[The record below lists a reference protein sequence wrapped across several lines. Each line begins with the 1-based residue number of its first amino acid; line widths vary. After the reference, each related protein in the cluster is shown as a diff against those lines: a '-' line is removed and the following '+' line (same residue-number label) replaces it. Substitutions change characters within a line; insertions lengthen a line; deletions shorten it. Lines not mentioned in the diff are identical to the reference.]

1 MQICNFFA
9 DSKRR
14 AQELS
19 IDVSFVVFGHQ
30 TWDLEGG
37 GVSRDRVNVRNSET
51 PGLIYL
57 KFRLENSVE
66 PQECSQFEFKVPSR
80 VS

>member
-19 IDVSFVVFGHQ
+19 VDVSFVIFGHQ

-37 GVSRDRVNVRNSET
+37 GLAGIGLMSETQKT

-66 PQECSQFEFKVPSR
+66 PQ
-80 VS
+80 

>member
-19 IDVSFVVFGHQ
+19 IDVSFVIFGHQ

-37 GVSRDRVNVRNSET
+37 GVSRDRVNVRNSENPWT
-51 PGLIYL
+51 DLPQISIGELSRTTVV
-57 KFRLENSVE
+57 FSV
-66 PQECSQFEFKVPSR
+66 
-80 VS
+80 